1 MVVLIVH
8 PGYRH
13 NFKGFS
19 LDVHLMNNSAIF
31 FLYER
36 ERLQLLLYLKIDV
49 LFECQR
55 QKTHISFSLL
65 LLEKINNLL
74 RRKHCEMN
82 TTRNSINMQRGVWQR
97 IYPWDIYFILVLFY
111 NYYKYNEL

>member
-49 LFECQR
+49 LFKCQR
-55 QKTHISFSLL
+55 QKH
-65 LLEKINNLL
+65 
-74 RRKHCEMN
+74 
-82 TTRNSINMQRGVWQR
+82 
-97 IYPWDIYFILVLFY
+97 ILVFRYFY
-111 NYYKYNEL
+111 WKKSTIY